1 MTPLQSIGV
10 VSLAISADRFGHL
23 FVPPELGIDL
33 ESMVVT
39 CYYAIQQLKRCDE
52 IMLNRSAIYTSPRP
66 LAAFYNLDINI
77 ELFCYYK
84 CKKRE
89 LPPGNHLLR

>member
-10 VSLAISADRFGHL
+10 VSLAISAYRFGHL

-33 ESMVVT
+33 ESVT
-39 CYYAIQQLKRCDE
+39 CYYATQQFRRCDE
-52 IMLNRSAIYTSPRP
+52 IMLNRSGIYTSPRP

-84 CKKRE
+84 CKKLE

>member
-10 VSLAISADRFGHL
+10 VSLAISADIFGHL

-39 CYYAIQQLKRCDE
+39 SYYATQQFK
-52 IMLNRSAIYTSPRP
+52 AIR
-66 LAAFYNLDINI
+66 
-77 ELFCYYK
+77 
-84 CKKRE
+84 
-89 LPPGNHLLR
+89 

>member
-10 VSLAISADRFGHL
+10 VSLAISVDRFGHL

-33 ESMVVT
+33 EWVVVVT

-52 IMLNRSAIYTSPRP
+52 IMLNRTSPRHS
-66 LAAFYNLDINI
+66 AAFYNLDINI

-84 CKKRE
+84 CKK
-89 LPPGNHLLR
+89 